1 MKYNCDISYREMNSL
16 INTQNK
22 LQENSNR
29 PNPYKRCPKKFR
41 KAQGEKKHIQP
52 ISLRG
57 LVCDISDSESL
68 SFRISYKDNDKSNTR
83 SISIRGE
90 DGNLYNFI
98 TSYKKNIDIF
108 KESLEKKIDV
118 NINAYIN
125 SKLSNKNVKR
135 LCSAGHS
142 YKVNIELISKEE

>member
-1 MKYNCDISYREMNSL
+1 MKYNCDINHREMNSL
-16 INTQNK
+16 IKTQDK
-22 LQENSNR
+22 MHERNSR

-41 KAQGEKKHIQP
+41 KPQGEKKHIQP

-57 LVCDISDSESL
+57 LVCDISNSESL
-68 SFRISYKDNDKSNTR
+68 SFLSNDNGNTR

-108 KESLEKKIDV
+108 KDSLDKKIDV

-125 SKLSNKNVKR
+125 SKLSSRNVKQ
-135 LCSAGHS
+135 LCSDGHT
-142 YKVNIELISKEE
+142 KNVNIELISKEE